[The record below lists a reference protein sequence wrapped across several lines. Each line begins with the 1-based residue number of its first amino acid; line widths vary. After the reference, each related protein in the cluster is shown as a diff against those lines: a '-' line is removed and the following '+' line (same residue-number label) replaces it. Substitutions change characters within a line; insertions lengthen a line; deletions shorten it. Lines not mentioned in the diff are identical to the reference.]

1 MTREGWSI
9 DTSGCN
15 LNYLK
20 WFAYFVSEA
29 FQNIK
34 DSIVTS
40 VLTITI
46 IAISLAICGLF
57 LGVFI
62 NLSNMISSMG
72 NEIQVIA
79 YVKDGLSGD
88 AISNIKREI
97 AGMPE
102 VESLEYIS
110 KEKAFSVFKDELKG
124 QKGILEGLGA
134 NPFPASLE
142 IRVKKIFRT
151 PQGVRGLISKLKTT
165 SGIEDVQYSQEW
177 LDRFF
182 AFIRFAEAFALTI
195 GGFLL
200 IATVFIVSNTIR
212 LTVYAR
218 REEIEILS
226 LIGATSIFIKAP
238 FLIEGI
244 VEGFL
249 GSVIA
254 AGILYMAREVL
265 MLNTPPVFASLV
277 NLSVSTTYFLCG
289 LIAGGIFLGILGSSI
304 SLRKRFSL
312 LP

>member
-9 DTSGCN
+9 DANGCN

-20 WFAYFVSEA
+20 WFAYFISEA

-40 VLTITI
+40 ILTITI

-79 YVKDGLSGD
+79 YVRDGLSGD

-97 AGMPE
+97 ADMPE
-102 VESLEYIS
+102 VESWEYIS

-165 SGIEDVQYSQEW
+165 SGIEDIQYSQEW

-182 AFIRFAEAFALTI
+182 AFIRFVEAFSLII

-254 AGILYMAREVL
+254 VGLLYTAREVL
-265 MLNTPPVFASLV
+265 ILKTPPVFASLV
-277 NLSVSTTYFLCG
+277 NLPVSTTYFLCG

>member
-1 MTREGWSI
+1 M
-9 DTSGCN
+9 
-15 LNYLK
+15 NYLK

-34 DSIVTS
+34 NNIVTS
-40 VLTITI
+40 IVTITI

-62 NLSNMISSMG
+62 NLSNMISSMR

-79 YVKDGLSGD
+79 YVKDGLSSN
-88 AISNIKREI
+88 AISNVKREI
-97 AGMPE
+97 VDMPE

-110 KEKAFSVFKDELKG
+110 KERAFSVFKDELKG

-151 PQGVRGLISKLKTT
+151 PHGVRSLISKLKAT
-165 SGIEDVQYSQEW
+165 SGIEDVQYGQEW

-182 AFIRFAEAFALTI
+182 AFIRFVEAFSLII

-212 LTVYAR
+212 LTAYAR

-244 VEGFL
+244 IEGFS
-249 GSVIA
+249 GAVIA
-254 AGILYMAREVL
+254 VGLLYAAREIL
-265 MLNTPPVFASLV
+265 MQKTPPFFTSLV
-277 NLSVSTTYFLCG
+277 DLPVSTIYFSCG
-289 LIAGGIFLGILGSSI
+289 IIASGTILGILGSSV
-304 SLRKRFSL
+304 SLKKNFSL

>member
-1 MTREGWSI
+1 MTREGWQT
-9 DTSGCN
+9 DARGWN

-57 LGVFI
+57 LGIFI
-62 NLSNMISSMG
+62 NLNNTLSSMG
-72 NEIQVIA
+72 SQIQVIA
-79 YVKDGLSGD
+79 YMRDGISVD
-88 AISNIKREI
+88 AISNIKRDV
-97 AGMPE
+97 AVMPE

-110 KEKAFSVFKDELKG
+110 KEKAFAVFKEELKG

-142 IRVKKIFRT
+142 IKVKNLFRT
-151 PQGVRGLISKLKTT
+151 PQGIRGLISKLKTT
-165 SGIEDVQYSQEW
+165 SGIEDVQYGQEW
-177 LDRFF
+177 LNRFF
-182 AFIRFAEAFALTI
+182 AFIKFIEVFALII

-200 IATVFIVSNTIR
+200 LATVFIVSNTIR
-212 LTVYAR
+212 LAVYAR
-218 REEIEILS
+218 REEIEILG
-226 LIGATSIFIKAP
+226 LMGATGIFIKAP

-249 GSVIA
+249 GSVMA
-254 AGILYMAREVL
+254 AGILYVAREVL

-277 NLSVSTTYFLCG
+277 NLPVSTTYFLCG
-289 LIAGGIFLGILGSSI
+289 LIAGGVFLGILGSSI